1 MSGQNAVTAL
11 FTTCLLS
18 YCEVFLPY
26 DVSANDVSVVEK
38 VSFYLFC
45 LFCNCA
51 KYVFAWQKTSATCLG
66 QNAAGKTTRLVWTNA
81 LVDQY

>member
-1 MSGQNAVTAL
+1 MSGQNALTAS

-18 YCEVFLPY
+18 YCGVLLPY
-26 DVSANDVSVVEK
+26 DVSANDVSVVGK

-51 KYVFAWQKTSATCLG
+51 NMYSRGRK
-66 QNAAGKTTRLVWTNA
+66 LVLLAQAKMQWER
-81 LVDQY
+81 QQG